1 MQSSYLDGGTRK
13 LVNIVSID
21 DDGEATYQSF
31 LSYAR
36 RSSARLRRLVEK
48 ILIINRSAQPSCR
61 SEKGQSCIIILLL
74 LITLSYII
82 INKTKNK
89 TNHVSPRSRFNFL

>member
-74 LITLSYII
+74 LIITLNILH
-82 INKTKNK
+82 INN
-89 TNHVSPRSRFNFL
+89 